1 MNYFQ
6 RRKLQKLVKHYLYEA
21 RHLKHMRED
30 ILEPSVLAELDAAR
44 QALADAAGQG
54 DPENTEKA
62 LAALCGQI
70 DKACPNYTFPKAR
83 ENIEILVVAFAVAM
97 AFRTYFIQPFK
108 IPTGS
113 MQPTLYGITMH
124 PAGKQ
129 TLLDIQPL
137 RLAKFLVTGHS
148 HITIRAPIS
157 GRIRFLGSSRWPGEI
172 LLRTDKKGRFKI
184 KRLDTTYDADI
195 FNIEN
200 TAFRMPDFPIPAAFE
215 MHVNSGD
222 MVERGQ
228 IIATGKLRA
237 GDHIFVNRVKYN
249 FTRPKR
255 GDVFVFDTS
264 HINHPEIR
272 SGTFYIKRL
281 AGMPNETISIHP
293 PYLVANGQK
302 IEEPYPFH
310 RLLTA
315 EDEGYQ
321 GYHLAQYLPD
331 RVRPY
336 LVTEKD
342 ELRLQADEY
351 LPFGDNTDF
360 SLDGRFFGPIKER
373 DIIGPAFAVYWPPT
387 RRLGRIQ

>member
-6 RRKLQKLVKHYLYEA
+6 KRKLRKLVKHYLYEA

-30 ILEPSVLAELDAAR
+30 ILEPSVLAGLEEAR
-44 QALADAAGQG
+44 QALVDAEKQGNPADI
-54 DPENTEKA
+54 EKA
-62 LAALCGQI
+62 LAALCGRI
-70 DKACPNYTFPKAR
+70 EKACPNYTYPKVR

-129 TLLDIQPL
+129 TLLDVQPL

-148 HITIRAPIS
+148 HVTIRAPIS
-157 GRIRFLGSSRWPGEI
+157 GRIRFLGSARWPGEI
-172 LLRTDKKGRFKI
+172 LLRTDKRGRFKI
-184 KRLDTTYDADI
+184 KRLDTTYNADI

-200 TAFRMPDFPIPAAFE
+200 PALRMPDFPIPAAFE

-228 IIATGKLRA
+228 VIATGQIRA

-264 HINHPEIR
+264 RINHPEIR
-272 SGTFYIKRL
+272 AGTFYIKRL
-281 AGMPNETISIHP
+281 VGLPGEVISIQP
-293 PYLVANGQK
+293 PYLVADGRK

-315 EDEGYQ
+315 EDQGYK
-321 GYHLAQYLPD
+321 GYHLAQYTPD
-331 RVRPY
+331 RVRPL
-336 LVTEKD
+336 LVTETD
-342 ELRLQADEY
+342 QIQLRDDEY

-360 SLDGRFFGPIKER
+360 SLDGRFFGPINQR
-373 DIIGPAFAVYWPPT
+373 DIIGPAFTVYWPPT
-387 RRLGRIQ
+387 KRIGRIQ